1 MKKII
6 SLLLSVLLVVG
17 CLTGCSGNG
26 DGGNQGGDTPADKPK
41 IGVILVGDENEGYT
55 YAHMEGIR
63 EAMKAQREALG
74 LD

>member
-1 MKKII
+1 MKRVI

-41 IGVILVGDENEGYT
+41 IGVILVGDENEGLT
-55 YAHMEGIR
+55 VLKEHLPELPLHRLPA
-63 EAMKAQREALG
+63 
-74 LD
+74 